1 MKFTIR
7 SAGRARCSPLAG
19 ILASAIACALL
30 AIAPLRAQ
38 QTAQAP
44 AGPAAPQSSSQ
55 SPAPA
60 TPAPAAAPAA
70 KPAPK
75 PAAKPPSKPAAKPT
89 PSTTAA
95 AHAQQKSSAPA
106 ATTPKPPDPDAELQQ
121 AVESANND
129 SAALVH
135 NLEDYLKKFPD
146 PPRKPE
152 IYRALVEASL
162 QIQDNA
168 KALDYAERLI
178 AIDPTDAQ
186 VMLIAAGMLEQKG
199 DPASL
204 ARAIDYASRV
214 LDQIQLATPD
224 QRSDQES
231 PEDWATNKKK
241 AQVTVLLLRG
251 KLQMDSVNYDAA
263 KKDFDAAYQLVPN
276 PPAAMHLGEL
286 AEIQNHPDEAIRQYC
301 VAFILPDQ
309 DDASVDR
316 TVLREKLGNL
326 WRIQHGSDAGL
337 GERLLQAYDDNA
349 KLAAPAA
356 APVPNQNVKD
366 PLSFVLSRPDGS
378 APFQMQSA
386 KGTVVVLSF
395 WATWCTPCREL
406 EPQLA
411 KMQQDYAGRTDVVFV
426 AVNSDE
432 DTTRVAPF
440 LQQVHVFGTVVFAD
454 GLDNLLGVDDLPTL
468 IILDRTGKIAYRAQG
483 FDPDTS
489 VSELKAAIEKTL
501 AATP

>member
-1 MKFTIR
+1 M
-7 SAGRARCSPLAG
+7 
-19 ILASAIACALL
+19 
-30 AIAPLRAQ
+30 
-38 QTAQAP
+38 
-44 AGPAAPQSSSQ
+44 
-55 SPAPA
+55 
-60 TPAPAAAPAA
+60 
-70 KPAPK
+70 
-75 PAAKPPSKPAAKPT
+75 
-89 PSTTAA
+89 
-95 AHAQQKSSAPA
+95 
-106 ATTPKPPDPDAELQQ
+106 
-121 AVESANND
+121 
-129 SAALVH
+129 
-135 NLEDYLKKFPD
+135 KKFPD